1 MGTQSEAEKRRSY
14 AREWRKKNRDKVLLH
29 QKRFRERHP
38 EKVRE
43 SERRW
48 REENREKFRK
58 MAARKRDW
66 RLWLREPV
74 GLAGVAASL
83 RWSGLHWEQEEERA
97 REYAQD
103 SRDEE
108 LAALAEIWF
117 PGSTV

>member
-1 MGTQSEAEKRRSY
+1 
-14 AREWRKKNRDKVLLH
+14 
-29 QKRFRERHP
+29 
-38 EKVRE
+38 
-43 SERRW
+43 
-48 REENREKFRK
+48 